1 MNIVISVLA
10 AEGSENSAVYAVLFP
25 WAVSYAISC
34 YNILDL
40 QCTDDQDMLDGK
52 YCVSLSTGMSTGDGN
67 ISGLCDAHDMD
78 VFVPT
83 YEVRSHLDAFLIA
96 NSKFRRW

>member
-52 YCVSLSTGMSTGDGN
+52 YCVSLSTGVSNSTGD
-67 ISGLCDAHDMD
+67 ISALCDEHNMD

-83 YEVRSHLDAFLIA
+83 YDLHDQLFDYLLSK
-96 NSKFRRW
+96 SKFH